1 MLEIATITDN
11 GQVILPPSMAADLSS
26 AGARQFVIYS
36 DGDSI
41 VLKPLKKPD
50 SNDYKAFMQEAQ
62 NYAAV
67 NGMKEDD
74 IQDAIRAI
82 RRETPNRPGPG

>member
-26 AGARQFVIYS
+26 AGAKQFVIYS

-50 SNDYKAFMQEAQ
+50 SHDYKTFMKEAQ
-62 NYAAV
+62 KYAAA

-74 IQDAIRAI
+74 IQDAIASI
-82 RRETPNRPGPG
+82 RRGTPTRPG